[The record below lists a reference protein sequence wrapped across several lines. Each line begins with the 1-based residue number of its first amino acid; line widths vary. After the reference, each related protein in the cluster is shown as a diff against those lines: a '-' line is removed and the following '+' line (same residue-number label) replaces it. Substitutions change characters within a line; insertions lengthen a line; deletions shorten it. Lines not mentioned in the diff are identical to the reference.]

1 MADKLVNIDGSVLE
15 GGGQIL
21 RITLTLSALC
31 GIPVRVYNIRVGRSK
46 PGLAPQHLTG
56 FKLVQEMTDAR
67 VKGDE
72 LGSTEIEFW
81 PTCLK
86 GGFYTA
92 DPQTAGSICLLLQVA
107 LPCTFFTNSEVT
119 LKLRG
124 GTNAEMA
131 PQIDYITEVFRPIL
145 EKFDAT
151 FDFDLKRRGYFP
163 KGGGEV
169 RIHTAPIKCLNPIT
183 LLDRGDIKT
192 IYGWSYVAGTLPIH
206 MAHKMADSA
215 TKLITQHYPQTKINI
230 ERYKERPEMAI
241 GNCFGIILVAET
253 TTGCI
258 IGSSG
263 LGKRSITPEDT
274 GTTAG
279 QELVNNLLEGACVDN
294 HAQDQIVIFMA
305 LANGTSS
312 VRIGKMTQHTETAIY
327 IVEKMTNA
335 KFEVINE
342 GTTNVLKCEGI
353 KLINKF
359 L

>member
-1 MADKLVNIDGSVLE
+1 MADKLVHIDGSLLE

-21 RITLTLSALC
+21 RITLGLSVLC
-31 GIPVRVYNIRVGRSK
+31 VIPVRIYNIRLGRSK
-46 PGLAPQHLTG
+46 PGLAPQHLKG
-56 FKLVQEMTDAR
+56 LQLMKKMTNAK

-81 PTCLK
+81 PTCLT
-86 GGFYTA
+86 GGYYTA
-92 DPQTAGSICLLLQVA
+92 DTQTAGSIVLLLQVA
-107 LPCTFFTNSEVT
+107 LPCIYFTNSEVT
-119 LKLRG
+119 LTLRG

-131 PQIDYITEVFRPIL
+131 PQIDYTTEVFRPIL

-151 FDFDLKRRGYFP
+151 FDFDLKKRGYFP

-169 RIHTAPIKCLNPIT
+169 SIHTTPIKCLNPIT

-192 IYGWSYVAGTLPIH
+192 ISGWSFVAGTLPIH

-215 TKLITQHYPQTKINI
+215 TKLIRQHYSQIKINI

-241 GNCFGIILVAET
+241 GNGSGIILVAET

-263 LGKRSITPEDT
+263 LGKRSMTPEDT
-274 GTTAG
+274 GRTVG
-279 QELVNNLLEGACVDN
+279 QELVNNLLEGCCVDN
-294 HAQDQIVIFMA
+294 YAQDQIIIFMA

-312 VRIGKMTQHTETAIY
+312 VRIGKITQHTETAIY
-327 IVEKMTNA
+327 ITEKLTNA

-342 GTTNVLKCEGI
+342 GPTNVLKCEGI
-353 KLINKF
+353 KLMNK
-359 L
+359 LL